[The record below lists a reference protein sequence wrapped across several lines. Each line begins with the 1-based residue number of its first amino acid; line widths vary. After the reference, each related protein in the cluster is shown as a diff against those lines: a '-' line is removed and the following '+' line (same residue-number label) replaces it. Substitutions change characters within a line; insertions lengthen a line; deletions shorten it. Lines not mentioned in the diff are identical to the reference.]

1 MATKKGVVPA
11 LRYDNPN
18 TRGRNY
24 IKFDG
29 IEIIDGQT
37 YLIDSKTNIPY
48 WNKKA
53 MITTFRDTL
62 DRINEAKKQ
71 NPDIK
76 IIYEFPN
83 SEAKNKLI
91 EWLKRSEN
99 LNHKNTIDII
109 KVRGEK

>member
-1 MATKKGVVPA
+1 
-11 LRYDNPN
+11 
-18 TRGRNY
+18 
-24 IKFDG
+24 
-29 IEIIDGQT
+29 
-37 YLIDSKTNIPY
+37 
-48 WNKKA
+48 